1 MIDRRLWWYVARSSG
16 LVAWGVLA
24 ASMLWGLALTT
35 RAFVGRV
42 SSRGLLDLH
51 RWLAGLA
58 VVFTGVHLVAITAD
72 SFVHFGP
79 ADLFVPLATSWRPAA
94 VAWGIVALYL
104 LIAVEVTSLARRH
117 LPPRLWRAVH
127 ALSFPLFVL
136 ATVHALLAGTDT
148 TRAWASWS
156 IIGASMAVAFL
167 AVARAFAPAPAA
179 LRPAARGGWRR
190 EGPGAGPPG
199 RRP

>member
-1 MIDRRLWWYVARSSG
+1 MIDRSLWWYVARSSG
-16 LVAWGVLA
+16 LVAWGLLA

-35 RAFVGRV
+35 RAFVGRA
-42 SSRGLLDLH
+42 SSRWLLDLH

-79 ADLFVPLATSWRPAA
+79 GDLFVPLATSWRPGA

-104 LIAVEVTSLARRH
+104 LIAVEVTSLARRQLSPH
-117 LPPRLWRAVH
+117 LWRALH

-148 TRAWASWS
+148 THAWASWS

-167 AVARAFAPAPAA
+167 AVARAVAPAPAA
-179 LRPAARGGWRR
+179 LRPAARDGWRR
-190 EGPGAGPPG
+190 EGPGAGPPE